1 MVMTSFAFRVWI
13 VEETLQRIPQAIQRK
28 LFLDKL
34 SHIERPDLLQSGGS
48 TRILLILE
56 LFHSVSQ
63 LP

>member
-34 SHIERPDLLQSGGS
+34 SHIEGPDLLQDGGS
-48 TRILLILE
+48 TRIFLILE
-56 LFHSVSQ
+56 LFHSAFQ

>member
-13 VEETLQRIPQAIQRK
+13 VEEALQRIPQAIQRK

-34 SHIERPDLLQSGGS
+34 SHIERLNLLQSGGS
-48 TRILLILE
+48 TRIILILE
-56 LFHSVSQ
+56 LFHSESQ